1 MRTVAVAFLS
11 LIACAPFTDHAAAEV
26 VRWELTSRQDIP
38 DTGCERIQG
47 IAHFEIDP
55 TDPRN
60 AAIADLE
67 HAPRNAA
74 SRVEFS
80 ADICIMRHKDA
91 AASNGTAFVEVP
103 NRGGRPLVGNFGLGA
118 AGTGESSEGHRF
130 LLDLGFDLVW
140 IGWQFD
146 IARGPDR
153 LGISLPSAQHVSAI
167 VRADMVPSER
177 TPKATFGDLAG
188 YEPADPTA
196 AECTL
201 NVRDSQYDAPR
212 PIDRASWRLAGNE
225 VTFTDTTAA
234 PTGTSFEPGR
244 IYTLSYRA
252 RALPIAGI
260 GLAAVRDAT
269 SWIKHAPDAPLHAQ
283 RTLAFGSS
291 QSGRFLRTFLR
302 DGFNQDERARPVF
315 DGVWAHIAG
324 AAYLSINERGATPTS
339 LSTYVATHAPFD
351 IDAMLAGDRAR
362 NFRPKM
368 CVTNT
373 ACEYWFG
380 GRSAA
385 LVHVAP
391 DGSADL
397 DTPADARIYFLSGA
411 QHGAASFPSTV
422 GSGAQPDNPL
432 ETRWSMRAIAVAMRD
447 WITRDVPP
455 PASRIP
461 RLDDGTLVPLR
472 SLQFPAIPGVQSP
485 TPATPVRLAD
495 RTLPF
500 LVPQVDADG
509 NERAGPRTPES
520 SVPLATYTGWNF
532 RNPRTGAPDSFA
544 TLLGSRIPFPRDA
557 AAREQSH
564 DPRTSAAERS
574 PDEAAYMAR
583 AQQAAA
589 ALVADRLLL
598 ERDVPHVLSRM
609 QAQWRAR

>member
-1 MRTVAVAFLS
+1 MRMNVLACLS
-11 LIACAPFTDHAAAEV
+11 LIACAPLAGHAAAEV
-26 VRWELTSRQDIP
+26 VRWELTSRQAIAG
-38 DTGCERIQG
+38 TGCERIDG

-55 TDPRN
+55 ADPRN
-60 AAIADLE
+60 AAIADIE
-67 HAPRNAA
+67 HAPRKA
-74 SRVEFS
+74 SARVEFS
-80 ADICIMRHKDA
+80 ADISIMRHTDA
-91 AASNGTAFVEVP
+91 AASNGIAFVEVP

-118 AGTGESSEGHRF
+118 AGTGASSEGDRF

-140 IGWQFD
+140 VGWQFD
-146 IARGPDR
+146 VARGPDR
-153 LGISLPSAQHVSAI
+153 LGISLPSAQDVSAL

-188 YEPADPTA
+188 YEPADPGA
-196 AECTL
+196 ADCTL
-201 NVRDSQYDAPR
+201 TVRDGQYGEPR
-212 PIDRASWRLAGNE
+212 TIDRARWRLAGNE
-225 VTFTDTTAA
+225 VTFTDPAA
-234 PTGTSFEPGR
+234 SGDTGFEPGR
-244 IYTLSYRA
+244 IYTLAYRA

-260 GLAAVRDAT
+260 GLAAVRDAA
-269 SWIKHAPDAPLHAQ
+269 SWIKHAPDAPFRAK

-339 LSTYVATHAPFD
+339 LSTYVATQAPFG
-351 IDAMLAGDRAR
+351 IDAMLAGERAR
-362 NFRPKM
+362 TVRPKM
-368 CVTNT
+368 CFTNT

-385 LVHVAP
+385 LVHVAA

-397 DTPADARIYFLSGA
+397 AMPPDARIYFLSGA
-411 QHGAASFPSTV
+411 QHGAASFPSKR

-447 WITRDVPP
+447 WIAKDVAP

-461 RLDDGTLVPLR
+461 RLDDGTLVPLQ
-472 SLQFPAIPGVQSP
+472 SLHFPAIPGVQSP
-485 TPATPVRLAD
+485 TGAQPVRLAD
-495 RTLPF
+495 RALPF

-509 NERAGPRTPES
+509 NERAGLRTPES
-520 SVPLATYTGWNF
+520 TVPLATYTGWNF
-532 RNPRTGAPDSFA
+532 RTPATGAPESFA
-544 TLLGSRIPFPRDA
+544 TLLGARIPFPHDA

-564 DPRTSAAERS
+564 DPRTPTTERY

-583 AQQAAA
+583 AQPAAA
-589 ALVADRLLL
+589 ALVAERLLL
-598 ERDVPHVLSRM
+598 ERDVPHVLARM
-609 QAQWRAR
+609 RAQWMAR